1 VVVVVVLEDIVE
13 LLGCELV
20 DVTVGEVVEYVFEL
34 WEDVD
39 EFTEVMVKPV
49 RELFDLVEEVDV
61 VVLLLVAVIP

>member
-1 VVVVVVLEDIVE
+1 ME
-13 LLGCELV
+13 LLECELV
-20 DVTVGEVVEYVFEL
+20 DVTVGEAVEYAFEL

-49 RELFDLVEEVDV
+49 RELFDLGEEMDV